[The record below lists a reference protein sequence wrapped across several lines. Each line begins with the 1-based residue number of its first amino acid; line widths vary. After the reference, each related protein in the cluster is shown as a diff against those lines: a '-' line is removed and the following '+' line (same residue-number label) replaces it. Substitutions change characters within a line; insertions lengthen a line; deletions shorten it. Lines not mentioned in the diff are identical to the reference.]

1 MSYLN
6 QHVFDLGADSQQDAA
21 VSTESLRR
29 KMMALESRIDQL
41 DDNNTDERMGLN
53 HQLAAVLVDLGHPQQ
68 AWKTAHATL
77 NYYLQQQNWE
87 QAVLVCDTL
96 FRSGHDDA
104 LIALGQ
110 GLWLSITFPIDPS
123 LTISMLQHVID
134 ETPEDSDGAAVA
146 AAVAAYVADL
156 RGNGNQNDDCTLAV
170 GQMLNDV
177 ARRHGNV
184 TNQDEFKR
192 WFERLELND
201 PSKFL
206 VRMRNIID
214 VLVQDQWWYDRVT
227 LQNLIPESV

>member
-6 QHVFDLGADSQQDAA
+6 QHQFDLGADSQEDAA

-29 KMMALESRIDQL
+29 KFRSIENRINDLNGEQAE
-41 DDNNTDERMGLN
+41 ERLR
-53 HQLAAVLVDLGHPQQ
+53 
-68 AWKTAHATL
+68 
-77 NYYLQQQNWE
+77 LQQQQTEILVELKQPERAW
-87 QAVLVCDTL
+87 QLARPILDQYVQIQSWQKAVEVCNTL

-110 GLWLSITFPIDPS
+110 GLWLGITFPIDPS
-123 LTISMLQHVID
+123 LTVVMLQHVID

-156 RGNGNQNDDCTLAV
+156 RGSENQNDDITLAV

-184 TNQDEFKR
+184 TNQDEFNA
-192 WFERLELND
+192 WFQKLELDD
-201 PSKFL
+201 PGKFL
-206 VRMRNIID
+206 VRMRLLFWIISGNPTKFIRIL
-214 VLVQDQWWYDRVT
+214 VLW
-227 LQNLIPESV
+227 